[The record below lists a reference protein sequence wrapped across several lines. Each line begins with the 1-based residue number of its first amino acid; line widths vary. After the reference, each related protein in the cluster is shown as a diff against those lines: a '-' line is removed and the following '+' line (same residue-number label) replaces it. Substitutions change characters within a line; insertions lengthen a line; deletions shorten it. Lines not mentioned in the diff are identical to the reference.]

1 MDLIARHLR
10 WNAPDLELSWATV
23 FEVRSNATGVRF
35 KAKLEVFVRGSVIF
49 GGCLD
54 SCDSLNVIWVSA
66 IRFFYMK
73 LIEKRWDW
81 QIRID
86 ARKQH
91 EFAKRLPLLCT
102 ASLLQVAGSSD
113 STPSEFN
120 KDKQPPARHTMNTPP
135 PPSRPRRPSLQ
146 LLPPNTSYSG
156 SLSDLYSDA
165 RTHGYSGHSK
175 TVRLPRATAS
185 GGGAIAKSE
194 DGTRCVVAGRECSSL
209 SSQ

>member
-1 MDLIARHLR
+1 M
-10 WNAPDLELSWATV
+10 
-23 FEVRSNATGVRF
+23 
-35 KAKLEVFVRGSVIF
+35 IF
-49 GGCLD
+49 
-54 SCDSLNVIWVSA
+54 SP
-66 IRFFYMK
+66 MK
-73 LIEKRWDW
+73 LIEKRWDR

-86 ARKQH
+86 THKQH
-91 EFAKRLPLLCT
+91 ELAKRLPFKLLCT
-102 ASLLQVAGSSD
+102 ALYRSQVAGSSD

-146 LLPPNTSYSG
+146 LLPPNSSYSG